1 MNKNMMEYP
10 TNDEEFY
17 AQMSS
22 TLEEIYSLPV
32 SFEQQRELQYLA
44 YETMGRYE
52 EGKRCKKE
60 TDENF
65 KKLGESFRYLEN
77 SFYQMRESLGKIN
90 EVGKIALINAQIA
103 SAKMKDAVRLIN
115 KTKTQVIETT
125 KGLQRKLDAKN
136 ALVEITMGMVGQK
149 PKDKK

>member
-1 MNKNMMEYP
+1 
-10 TNDEEFY
+10 
-17 AQMSS
+17 
-22 TLEEIYSLPV
+22 
-32 SFEQQRELQYLA
+32 
-44 YETMGRYE
+44 
-52 EGKRCKKE
+52 
-60 TDENF
+60 
-65 KKLGESFRYLEN
+65 
-77 SFYQMRESLGKIN
+77 
-90 EVGKIALINAQIA
+90 LINAQIT